1 MTEKS
6 LISFDYAIKCLL
18 RNKGDYDIVEGFI
31 SALLG
36 TLGYEPVKI
45 TALLESESNKEEKAL
60 KRSVAD
66 LIVEDTNGT
75 KYIVEIERSF
85 SHFAHKSCFNTSRM
99 IADTVKSSQNYKEI
113 AKVFHISLLYAPLK
127 AVTEPL
133 YHAETLM
140 HKVGQ
145 THIDLRIK
153 GYNNI
158 FEYKNMYPE
167 YLFISVPCFND
178 VIKSEIDEWLYVL
191 KNSETKE
198 DFKSPYMAKLKEKLS
213 VFRMTIEEHQ
223 AYIDYLNE
231 VNKAEDALDIVE
243 TRGFD
248 KGKAEGEVKGESKKA
263 IEIAKKMLAKGKDI
277 KEIAE
282 FTDLSESE
290 IKKLQS

>member
-1 MTEKS
+1 
-6 LISFDYAIKCLL
+6 
-18 RNKGDYDIVEGFI
+18 
-31 SALLG
+31 
-36 TLGYEPVKI
+36 
-45 TALLESESNKEEKAL
+45 
-60 KRSVAD
+60 
-66 LIVEDTNGT
+66 
-75 KYIVEIERSF
+75 
-85 SHFAHKSCFNTSRM
+85 
-99 IADTVKSSQNYKEI
+99 
-113 AKVFHISLLYAPLK
+113 
-127 AVTEPL
+127 
-133 YHAETLM
+133 
-140 HKVGQ
+140 
-145 THIDLRIK
+145 
-153 GYNNI
+153 
-158 FEYKNMYPE
+158 MYPE